1 MTKKVQIA
9 KDGKM
14 DRLKA
19 NWKKL
24 TLAVIGVVGVV
35 YYILTGTDIDLSA
48 IMNWLQ

>member
-1 MTKKVQIA
+1 MTKKVEIA

-24 TLAVIGVVGVV
+24 ALAVIGVVGVV
-35 YYILTGTDIDLSA
+35 YYILTGTDIDFSLLTG
-48 IMNWLQ
+48 WLQ

>member
-1 MTKKVQIA
+1 MTKKVEIA

-24 TLAVIGVVGVV
+24 ALAIAGLAGIV
-35 YYILTGTDIDLSA
+35 YYILTGSDIDLSTLT
-48 IMNWLQ
+48 NWLQ

>member
-1 MTKKVQIA
+1 MTKIA

-24 TLAVIGVVGVV
+24 ALAIIGVVGVV
-35 YYILTGTDIDLSA
+35 YYILTGTDIDLSQ
-48 IMNWLQ
+48 IIGWLQ

>member
-1 MTKKVQIA
+1 MTKKIEIA

-24 TLAVIGVVGVV
+24 ALAIAGVVGVV
-35 YYILTGTDIDLSA
+35 YYILTGTDIDLSP
-48 IMNWLQ
+48 ILNWLQ

>member
-1 MTKKVQIA
+1 MVKKVEIA

-24 TLAVIGVVGVV
+24 ALAILGLGGVV
-35 YYILTGTDIDLSA
+35 YFILTGEEIDWSNLVPF
-48 IMNWLQ
+48 LQ